1 MMKIGMS
8 RTVSVVVNE
17 SNTAA
22 AVGSGDTR
30 VFATPMM
37 VALMENAASTLAA
50 ESLEEG
56 QTTVGIEV
64 QVSHVAA
71 TPVGMTVEATA
82 TLTAAEGRTLTFSM
96 EARDERGVIGTGH
109 AEARHRSSGTLCRKS
124 VFKAGKIICPS
135 TRKGTQSYG
144 SASLFCRKHSYTTKD
159 VKASSKEP
167 FSEKGS

>member
-8 RTVSVVVNE
+8 RTVSAKVNE
-17 SNTAA
+17 GNTAA

-96 EARDERGVIGTGH
+96 GARDERGVIGTGTQKR
-109 AEARHRSSGTLCRKS
+109 AIVLRERF
-124 VFKAGKIICPS
+124 VEKA
-135 TRKGTQSYG
+135 Y
-144 SASLFCRKHSYTTKD
+144 
-159 VKASSKEP
+159 SKL
-167 FSEKGS
+167 EK

>member
-96 EARDERGVIGTGH
+96 EARDERGVIGTGTH
-109 AEARHRSSGTLCRKS
+109 KRAIVLRERF
-124 VFKAGKIICPS
+124 VEKA
-135 TRKGTQSYG
+135 Y
-144 SASLFCRKHSYTTKD
+144 
-159 VKASSKEP
+159 SKL
-167 FSEKGS
+167 EK

>member
-8 RTVSVVVNE
+8 RTVSAKVNE
-17 SNTAA
+17 GNTAA

-82 TLTAAEGRTLTFSM
+82 TLTAVEGRILTFSM
-96 EARDERGVIGTGH
+96 EARDERGVIGTGVQKR
-109 AEARHRSSGTLCRKS
+109 AVVLRDRFVE
-124 VFKAGKIICPS
+124 KA
-135 TRKGTQSYG
+135 Y
-144 SASLFCRKHSYTTKD
+144 
-159 VKASSKEP
+159 SKL
-167 FSEKGS
+167 EK

>member
-96 EARDERGVIGTGH
+96 EARDERGVIGTGTQNR
-109 AEARHRSSGTLCRKS
+109 AIVLRERF
-124 VFKAGKIICPS
+124 VEKA
-135 TRKGTQSYG
+135 Y
-144 SASLFCRKHSYTTKD
+144 
-159 VKASSKEP
+159 SKL
-167 FSEKGS
+167 EK

>member
-96 EARDERGVIGTGH
+96 EARDERGVIGTGTQKR
-109 AEARHRSSGTLCRKS
+109 AIVLRERF
-124 VFKAGKIICPS
+124 VEKA
-135 TRKGTQSYG
+135 Y
-144 SASLFCRKHSYTTKD
+144 
-159 VKASSKEP
+159 SKLEN
-167 FSEKGS
+167 

>member
-1 MMKIGMS
+1 MKKIGMS
-8 RTVSVVVNE
+8 RTVSAKVNE
-17 SNTAA
+17 GNTAA

-82 TLTAAEGRTLTFSM
+82 TLTSVEGRTLTFSM
-96 EARDERGVIGTGH
+96 EARDEHGVIGTGVQKR
-109 AEARHRSSGTLCRKS
+109 AVVLRDRFVE
-124 VFKAGKIICPS
+124 KA
-135 TRKGTQSYG
+135 Y
-144 SASLFCRKHSYTTKD
+144 
-159 VKASSKEP
+159 SKL
-167 FSEKGS
+167 EK

>member
-1 MMKIGMS
+1 MMKSGMS

-96 EARDERGVIGTGH
+96 EARDERGVIGTGTQKR
-109 AEARHRSSGTLCRKS
+109 AIVLRERF
-124 VFKAGKIICPS
+124 VEKA
-135 TRKGTQSYG
+135 Y
-144 SASLFCRKHSYTTKD
+144 
-159 VKASSKEP
+159 SKL
-167 FSEKGS
+167 EK

>member
-1 MMKIGMS
+1 MIKIGMS
-8 RTVSVVVNE
+8 RTVSTVVNE
-17 SNTAA
+17 GNTAA

-71 TPVGMTVEATA
+71 TPIGMTVEATA
-82 TLTAAEGRTLTFSM
+82 TLTSVEGRTLTFSM
-96 EARDERGVIGTGH
+96 EAWDKRGVIGTGTQKR
-109 AEARHRSSGTLCRKS
+109 AVVLRERF
-124 VFKAGKIICPS
+124 VEKA
-135 TRKGTQSYG
+135 Y
-144 SASLFCRKHSYTTKD
+144 
-159 VKASSKEP
+159 SKL
-167 FSEKGS
+167 EK